1 MEIKR
6 YQIKY
11 TTVNPIK
18 YNDILNILGKTFVKN
33 NRNKGKLIIEN
44 KKYYPNEYIQLN
56 NFKKSEIKIDILL
69 SKDICN
75 LSCMFKDCERLL
87 TFSKKDD
94 EENKEMND
102 DIPQIEK
109 NDNEFEYNI
118 NEIDESKET
127 FYKSLKDNIIYCKCS
142 EISKK
147 EENSEAES

>member
-1 MEIKR
+1 MEMTRYLMKYIIKSLL
-6 YQIKY
+6 
-11 TTVNPIK
+11 
-18 YNDILNILGKTFVKN
+18 YNYSLNILGKDFVKN
-33 NRNKGKLIIEN
+33 NRNKAKLIIEN
-44 KKYYPNEYIQLN
+44 KKYYLKENIELN
-56 NFKKSEIKIDILL
+56 NIKKLELKIDILL

-147 EENSEAES
+147 E